1 MDIRKKKIN
10 IYLTVAILLIAML
23 FCSVCVIMDSNK
35 TTHAIIAEDIESQST
50 NLSEILLA
58 GYENSTTGK
67 VFSGDVFWELVS
79 QISGEKNPNKGTL
92 DNLTMPKTSADFR
105 TNNNELGNGTK
116 DVVLQIGGKQWIAT
130 YLSTNS
136 SGDPILTLW
145 LANSEIL
152 SSWHVQA
159 EASTS
164 NPGKYP
170 NNMYGTSSIRAV
182 TLNNGGG
189 YAKTYNATSLTPVE
203 QDPDSEWAIYTM
215 DGVAG
220 SLTSFIEVPDNMSWQ
235 HDQKALDNVTSSAYK
250 SEFGY
255 NNNND
260 ALDVGGNGKAG
271 DYLND
276 SKNNTVDKA
285 GYKGWANDMLWL
297 PSVAETGVR
306 GEEGI
311 WKAINTTRANDV
323 NVWLRS
329 AGYPSSHNT
338 MYFLGSAGSN
348 ISRTDALS
356 SRAVRPAFHLNL
368 AKVAES
374 ATAATPK
381 TKGDVKKYYSE
392 TGGVADEIE
401 FELDKVNSNFTD
413 ITIQATDIE
422 GNSITS
428 PTHKITEGVLSFKA
442 SQVGKYVVKVTP
454 KTNEYWSDGTN
465 ESKEYT
471 YYLKYHVTPMAWKDG
486 KNTSPYNGEK
496 QYFEV
501 ENYDEDKMT
510 VTPALEKIP
519 EGKPNAGKWGVAVKD
534 YTDKSKVKVELK
546 NKEFMEW
553 TDDNTTT
560 AKESMTY
567 SITKKA
573 MTGTS
578 ATTDVWS
585 VEVNTADKKYDVY
598 IDCIEA
604 DIEGIRFEGYY
615 QKDGSTAEEKI
626 PTQLTAVKDGD
637 KIKVTVTLPS
647 VSEKGTYKY
656 GLRLKSG
663 IEANNNYTF
672 TFTQTFK
679 VESKKVS
686 LKEEDIIWRYTNG
699 KVGSGYTIVD
709 KSKLDSEKIYN
720 LDYNGE
726 EYVFDVDTSK
736 LSDAVEYTVEGEK
749 SGTNVKINGSTVGYY
764 TATLKIT
771 AKAESEGIEI
781 ETSEFTLKWRINKAK
796 FDLSGAKWVYYDKT
810 PTSSEIE
817 YKGAL
822 GYAEKYWGVK
832 ISGLPEGLTFEYD
845 AYAERIAVGK
855 YTASVDN
862 IKVAESVKDNYI
874 KPDKNNEETYI
885 YEVEGK
891 SMPWSLDWEIK
902 KGELELEWEKKRY
915 EDSNARKFSGW
926 EVSGNYAKKIEY
938 RYYKEGDYN
947 TETGEV
953 TGESID
959 IKDIKVVPETEEI
972 YYVVAVLNSANEKN
986 YEIKAGSGYKKFTVG
1001 TQAPIREIDMES
1013 KFTYD
1018 GAKHGEE
1025 KDWKVES
1032 SEHILAKYYR
1042 LEEEEGEI
1050 KEILLSEAP
1059 IDAGK
1064 YVVKFDIE
1072 EGYEEIFELS
1082 VYKIEYEIVKA
1093 KIKVEWESK
1102 GEKPELKGLSEAE
1115 KEKIEYEYRDEN
1127 GNAVAESELEN
1138 GKTYKV
1144 IAKIKSEYRGN
1155 YEFVDLE
1162 GNVLTEPSE
1171 SGEYEFKYDD
1181 GSEEPGN
1188 PDDPNTPVNPDDPT
1202 NPDNPNNPEE
1212 PTDEPKP
1219 GTTIDDI
1226 LDKVK
1231 DLPLWQLI
1239 ASGISIILIIA
1250 FLSKTASNE
1259 SKRKKA
1265 KKVMEKKYN
1274 TFYATAFL
1282 GISVTNWTV
1291 IASVLMGSAVLSLIF
1306 MVISQK
1312 RRNKAEEEL
1321 EDAKDEYNK
1330 MMFMRMN
1337 GNGNMQGQNYGYS
1350 AQPAVGIEDMRCMI
1364 NDAVSA
1370 MLPNVQQYLPQ
1381 QASANDEL
1389 VQRLIEQNE
1398 QNKERIKQLT
1408 EENKETI
1415 NRMSERNDERIERF
1429 LQKLSEQKVAEKEV
1443 AATITNDETIKQLL
1457 KNQEM
1462 LIEQV
1467 QELKANQ
1474 QAEKAVE
1481 TSKQIVKEERV
1492 EERKEKAEE
1501 TSIDKID
1508 ALIKTNESLMRN
1520 QEMLM
1525 KQIIELSSSKGN
1537 DKPII
1542 VQQPAPQIVEKE
1554 VRVEVPVEK
1563 IVEKTVPIEVE
1574 KVVEKIVEIP
1584 AQKPAPKAKATAPR
1598 LTLDEAYAKLSK
1610 QQKKFF
1616 DTLKEYAMSKEKCK
1630 EKKSTYYILLGQSSV
1645 NPLVKLT
1652 IKKDCTVALFKM
1664 EDEYMKDI
1672 RRNAGSEGTKVKVK
1686 ETELIVGD
1694 SQALATAKEM
1704 IDLREDQIERYND
1717 YFKEQRSM
1725 KKR

>member
-392 TGGVADEIE
+392 TSGVADEIE

-486 KNTSPYNGEK
+486 KNTSQYNGEK

-771 AKAESEGIEI
+771 AKAGSEGIEI

-953 TGESID
+953 TGESIEL
-959 IKDIKVVPETEEI
+959 KDIKVVPETEEI

-1050 KEILLSEAP
+1050 KEILLTEAP
-1059 IDAGK
+1059 TDAGK

-1102 GEKPELKGLSEAE
+1102 GEKPELKGLNEAE
-1115 KEKIEYEYRDEN
+1115 KEKIEYEYRDEE

-1155 YEFVDLE
+1155 YEFVDIE

-1188 PDDPNTPVNPDDPT
+1188 PDDPNTPVNPDDPN

-1239 ASGISIILIIA
+1239 ASGISIILTIA

-1321 EDAKDEYNK
+1321 EDAKEEYAK
-1330 MMFMRMN
+1330 HREEMMFMRMN

-1381 QASANDEL
+1381 QASNNDEL

-1398 QNKERIKQLT
+1398 QNEERIKQLT
-1408 EENKETI
+1408 EENKETARH
-1415 NRMSERNDERIERF
+1415 NEERIERF

-1443 AATITNDETIKQLL
+1443 AATVVNNDEAVERLNKSV
-1457 KNQEM
+1457 E
-1462 LIEQV
+1462 
-1467 QELKANQ
+1467 ELRSVV
-1474 QAEKAVE
+1474 EKIVE
-1481 TSKQIVKEERV
+1481 TSKQTVKEECV
-1492 EERKEKAEE
+1492 ERREKDRN
-1501 TSIDKID
+1501 SDKIE
-1508 ALIKTNESLMRN
+1508 ALIKTNERLM
-1520 QEMLM
+1520 E
-1525 KQIIELSSSKGN
+1525 KIIELSSSKGN

-1584 AQKPAPKAKATAPR
+1584 AEKPAPKAKATAPR
-1598 LTLDEAYAKLSK
+1598 LTLDEAYAKLSAK
-1610 QQKKFF
+1610 QKKFF
-1616 DTLKEYAMSKEKCK
+1616 DTLKEYAMSKDKCK

-1717 YFKEQRSM
+1717 YLKEQRSM